1 MRFRR
6 NLETEPTRE
15 NSGTVKSESELEE
28 YITMSAMSSV
38 MRAGLRVAL
47 ATTALG
53 ISPLLAQT
61 AEPVKPPPAKASSFD
76 FGGNNVFDHAI
87 PNA

>member
-1 MRFRR
+1 
-6 NLETEPTRE
+6 
-15 NSGTVKSESELEE
+15 
-28 YITMSAMSSV
+28 MSAMSSV

-76 FGGNNVFDHAI
+76 FGGNNVFDQAI